1 MPEPN
6 DTVSPTR
13 RIIEVI
19 VLLVLLAAFGIASYW
34 QHGEELFGAWGEEM
48 AKSIGIIVAAGLT
61 LVMYSFLYRDNPLF
75 KIVENLYVG
84 VALGYGA
91 VMTWRMALREEV
103 YKPLFMAPT
112 TEALTEAL
120 LRRTVPIILGVLLTM
135 RISRK
140 HAWLSRYAYCPL
152 VGWGAGVGISVV
164 THSLVLRQLHAAI
177 APLQEA
183 VVKGSWDPLTGQW
196 FLNAFLP
203 FNASLAVLIGTVAVL
218 FYFFFSVEH
227 GPAGKAVSK
236 VGIWF
241 LMVSFGAS
249 FGNTVMARLS
259 LLIGRVQFLL
269 FQWLK
274 MEP

>member
-6 DTVSPTR
+6 DNASPLR
-13 RIIEVI
+13 RYVELGVFA
-19 VLLVLLAAFGIASYW
+19 VLLAVFLVVSYYQQDPFGLT
-34 QHGEELFGAWGEEM
+34 GEAL

-75 KIVENLYVG
+75 KIAENLYVG

-103 YKPLFMAPT
+103 FKPIFMAPT
-112 TEALTEAL
+112 TEALGEAL
-120 LRRTVPIILGVLLTM
+120 IRRTIPIILGVLLTM

-164 THSLVLRQLHAAI
+164 THSLVLQQLSAAI

-183 VVKGSWDPLTGQW
+183 VAKGTWEPMTGQW
-196 FLNAFLP
+196 LLTAVFP
-203 FNASLAVLIGTVAVL
+203 IVGSLAVLVGTVAVL

-269 FQWLK
+269 FQWLNMK
-274 MEP
+274 Q